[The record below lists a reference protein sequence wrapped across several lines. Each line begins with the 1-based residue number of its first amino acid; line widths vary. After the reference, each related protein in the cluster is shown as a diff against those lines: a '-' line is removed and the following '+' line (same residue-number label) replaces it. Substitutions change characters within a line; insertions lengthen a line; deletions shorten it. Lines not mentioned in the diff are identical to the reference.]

1 MSGES
6 HTQHHSES
14 AQVEKLAQA
23 AAMIFKKPAEVL
35 VIAREMSQVF
45 TREAHFTEHVLAL
58 STEGTALYLLGN
70 YEAGVEKLNAVLAL
84 PETPETMAYRINA
97 LGYLG
102 ETSRM
107 QGDYI
112 RAFEITRD
120 CLALSEQHPYERGI
134 IDANNRLGIL
144 LDKLGDYAGSLDY
157 YFAALAASKNE
168 ASRAIPVLTNLGILY
183 RKIGNLPEALRYQEQ
198 ALVSAEQF
206 IGKQAVAYVLNNIAT
221 IYTDQ
226 QQFEKAIEFH
236 QRSLVFKRQIQDRWG
251 ESTSLANIGSNL
263 IELGRVDEAE
273 HYLHEA
279 MLMSDELGDSEGK
292 AYILK
297 DRSKIAVRQADY
309 TAAIAFLNQAIAF
322 MDGTASR
329 DVLYPLHELLSDAY
343 KARNHEGDLLLALH
357 HYQTFHRIEKE
368 LYNETSSRRTQFLEA
383 KHRLE
388 QTRKEKEIAEL
399 RNVELANAL
408 QLANEAN
415 AFKSELLSLAA
426 HDLKNPLQI
435 ILGYASLITEASDA
449 PPATSVAF
457 AEQIKKAV
465 TRMLTLITDLLES
478 VKTETRHLLLELG
491 EVDIAALLEK
501 LIARQNVVAA
511 AKQIQIV
518 QRRAVAVPIHADA
531 THLES
536 IFENLIG
543 NAIKYSPRG
552 GTVTIS
558 VERKL
563 QDTDSVFPSGC
574 LAALTI
580 PSLLIA
586 IKDDG
591 QGLSDVDKA
600 KLFVRFQRLSAK
612 PTGGESS
619 TGLGLSIV
627 KHLVELHNGKI
638 WAESDGKNKGT
649 TFFVELP
656 LEQTPQTEQHH
667 E

>member
-23 AAMIFKKPAEVL
+23 AAMIFKKPAEAL
-35 VIAREMSQVF
+35 AIASEMSQVF
-45 TREAHFTEHVLAL
+45 TREHHFTEHVLAL

-70 YEAGVEKLNAVLAL
+70 YDAGAQKLNAVLAL
-84 PETPETMAYRINA
+84 PETPETMMFRINA

-120 CLALSEQHPYERGI
+120 CLALSEQHQHQRGF
-134 IDANNRLGIL
+134 IDASNRLGIL
-144 LDKLGDYAGSLDY
+144 SDKLGDHAGALDY
-157 YFAALAASKNE
+157 YFAALTASKNE
-168 ASRAIPVLTNLGILY
+168 TSRAIPVLTNIGILY
-183 RKIGNLPEALRYQEQ
+183 RKIGNLTEALRYQERALSIADRNDSNQ
-198 ALVSAEQF
+198 AT
-206 IGKQAVAYVLNNIAT
+206 AYILNNIAT

-226 QQFEKAIEFH
+226 QQFEKAIDFH
-236 QRSLVFKRQIQDRWG
+236 QRSLSLKREVGDRWG
-251 ESTSLANIGSNL
+251 ESTSLENIAENL
-263 IELGRVDEAE
+263 IGMGRFEEAIS
-273 HYLHEA
+273 YLNDA
-279 MLMSDELGDSEGK
+279 LKLYDELSDVEGK
-292 AYILK
+292 ASIFLHLA
-297 DRSKIAVRQADY
+297 KIALRQSD
-309 TAAIAFLNQAIAF
+309 TDAAIDGLGQAITLLPVSAPK
-322 MDGTASR
+322 
-329 DVLYPLHELLSDAY
+329 DVLFPLHELLSDAY
-343 KARNHEGDLLLALH
+343 KQRNQGGDLQRALD

-368 LYNETSSRRTQFLEA
+368 LYNETNTRRTQFLEA

-388 QTRKEKEIAEL
+388 QTRKEKEIAER
-399 RNVELANAL
+399 RNEELAKAL
-408 QLANEAN
+408 QLANEAS

-457 AEQIKKAV
+457 AEQIRKASA
-465 TRMLTLITDLLES
+465 RMLNLITDLLES

-501 LIARQNVVAA
+501 LIARQSVAAA
-511 AKQIQIV
+511 AKQIQMI
-518 QRRAVAVPIHADA
+518 QRRAVSMHIHADA
-531 THLES
+531 KHLES

-543 NAIKYSPRG
+543 NAIKYSPAG

-558 VERKL
+558 VEKKEHG
-563 QDTDSVFPSGC
+563 TDRVFPSGC
-574 LAALTI
+574 LAALAVA
-580 PSLLIA
+580 SLLIA
-586 IKDDG
+586 VKDDG
-591 QGLSDVDKA
+591 QGLTETDKA
-600 KLFVRFQRLSAK
+600 KLFIRFQRLSAK
-612 PTGGESS
+612 PTGDESS
-619 TGLGLSIV
+619 TGLGLSIA
-627 KHLVELHNGKI
+627 KQLVELHNGKI